1 MAICYSA
8 SCSRTVKDCRDDPK
22 KSQYCPRASLGFGL
36 VALLVLLLGSFSLLQ
51 MTEMH
56 KQSEQVDENWLPSI
70 MSLGDVSQ
78 DLLRLRAL
86 TLRLLLNTDETRTQQ
101 NLTSV
106 ETLRSKLGEAQSNY
120 EKLISSTEEKGLY
133 QRFKQA
139 ESSYLQEQSKIVE
152 AMRRNDRDAAL
163 AVAEGSLN
171 DHADSMAKAL
181 VDLSE
186 LNRFGATAAAKKA
199 NEVFA
204 SARLWVIVMI
214 VLALGLTVLLALLL
228 TRSIVSPLSEA
239 VRVAEVVASGNLT
252 QPIEVQGS
260 DEPARLL
267 GALKSMQQSLRST
280 IQSISDS
287 STQLASAS
295 EELSAVT
302 EDSTRGLHQQNN
314 EIEQAATAVNQMTSA
329 VEEVARNAVS
339 TSEASS
345 ESNRTAQHGR
355 EQVRQT
361 VDSISHLADDVTH
374 TASEVEQLAG
384 QVRDISKVLDVIR
397 SIAEQTNLLALN
409 AAIEAARAGEAGR
422 GFAVVAD
429 EVRALAHRTQQS
441 TREIEQMVSGI
452 QQGTD
457 KAVNAMQN
465 SNSRARST
473 LDVAKAAG
481 QALDEIAA
489 AISQI
494 NERNL
499 VIASASEEQAQV
511 AREVDRNLVNIR
523 DLSMQ
528 SSAGANQ
535 TSAASQ
541 ELSRLAVDLNALVAR
556 FSI

>member
-1 MAICYSA
+1 MNLRNLNIA
-8 SCSRTVKDCRDDPK
+8 
-22 KSQYCPRASLGFGL
+22 PRAALGFGL
-36 VALLVLLLGSFSLLQ
+36 VALLVLLLGCFSLIQ
-51 MTEMH
+51 MSEMNKQTE
-56 KQSEQVDENWLPSI
+56 KVNENWLPSI
-70 MSLGDVSQ
+70 QGLNDFSQ
-78 DLLRLRAL
+78 NFLRLRAL
-86 TLRLLLNTDETRTQQ
+86 TLRVMLKRDQAGAEQEISGAVAMKAEMQ
-101 NLTSV
+101 
-106 ETLRSKLGEAQSNY
+106 KAQATY
-120 EKLISSTEEKGLY
+120 TALIVNDEEKALFDKY
-133 QRFKQA
+133 LSAQ
-139 ESSYLQEQSKIVE
+139 ELYLQEQTKIFE
-152 AMRRNDRDAAL
+152 AVRRSDTDA
-163 AVAEGSLN
+163 
-171 DHADSMAKAL
+171 
-181 VDLSE
+181 
-186 LNRFGATAAAKKA
+186 
-199 NEVFA
+199 
-204 SARLWVIVMI
+204 
-214 VLALGLTVLLALLL
+214 VLALADGPLNGYASDVTRNLLALSDFNRTGANEAAALSRSVFENAWFWVVAMIIVALVLTVVLALLL
-228 TRSIVSPLSEA
+228 TRSIVAPLADA
-239 VRVAEVVASGNLT
+239 VRVAEVVASGDLSQT
-252 QPIEVQGS
+252 IDVQGS

-267 GALKSMQQSLRST
+267 VALNNMQKSLRTT

-287 STQLASAS
+287 SNQLASAS

-314 EIEQAATAVNQMTSA
+314 EIEQAATAVNEMTSA

-361 VDSISHLADDVTH
+361 VDSITSLADDVTH
-374 TASEVEQLAG
+374 TAAEVEQLAG

-441 TREIEQMVSGI
+441 TQEIEQMVSGI

-457 KAVNAMQN
+457 KAVNAMQT

-481 QALDEIAA
+481 QALEEITA